1 VSLSPELYEAILRI
15 VDQRVGEIKV
25 TREDFEKLART
36 VSELSEIVSKLSG
49 TVSELSVTVREL
61 AEAQKRTEQRIG
73 ELTEAQK
80 RIQEHVSELTEAQK
94 RTEQRIGEL
103 TEAQKRIQEHVSELT
118 EAQKRTEGRIRELAQ
133 AQEKTEERISEL
145 AEAQKRTEEGLG
157 NLATA
162 VGRLSDTVGYGLE
175 DVAMVIL
182 PSWLERNERIRVEE
196 LERRF
201 MEIEGESVEVNL
213 YGVGLKG
220 RTQVTIIGEAK
231 SRIHAGDVK
240 EFAEKLQKVRKAL
253 GERRVISLMFGYW
266 VHPEASSIAKAFGI
280 RVIASYQR

>member
-1 VSLSPELYEAILRI
+1 VSLSPELYETILRI

-61 AEAQKRTEQRIG
+61 A
-73 ELTEAQK
+73 
-80 RIQEHVSELTEAQK
+80 VSELTEAQK

-240 EFAEKLQKVRKAL
+240 EFAEKLQKKVRKAL

>member
-1 VSLSPELYEAILRI
+1 VSLSPELYETILRI

-61 AEAQKRTEQRIG
+61 A
-73 ELTEAQK
+73 
-80 RIQEHVSELTEAQK
+80 EAQK